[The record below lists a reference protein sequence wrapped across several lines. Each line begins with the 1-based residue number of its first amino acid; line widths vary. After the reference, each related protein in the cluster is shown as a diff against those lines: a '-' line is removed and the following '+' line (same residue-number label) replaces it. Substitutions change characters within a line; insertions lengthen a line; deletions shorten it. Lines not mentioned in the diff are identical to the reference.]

1 MNKNLRKRIIFT
13 YDDEAKVWISQVRGV
28 EELNGIILEGV
39 SLVTLAQRMESAIK
53 EMIELLDM
61 ESNDF
66 PV

>member
-13 YDDEAKVWISQVRGV
+13 YDDEAKVWISQVQGV
-28 EELNGIILEGV
+28 EELNGIFLEGV
-39 SLVTLAQRMESAIK
+39 SLVTLAQRMESSIN

-66 PV
+66 AV

>member
-1 MNKNLRKRIIFT
+1 MNKNLRKKIIFT
-13 YDDEAKVWISQVRGV
+13 YDDESKVWISQVQGV

-39 SLVTLAQRMESAIK
+39 SLVTLAQRMELAIK

>member
-13 YDDEAKVWISQVRGV
+13 YDDEAKVWISQVQGV

-39 SLVTLAQRMESAIK
+39 SLVTLAQRMELAIK

>member
-1 MNKNLRKRIIFT
+1 MNKKLRKRMIFT
-13 YDDEAKVWISQVRGV
+13 YDDEAKVWIPQVQGV

>member
-13 YDDEAKVWISQVRGV
+13 YDDEAKVWISQVQGV

-39 SLVTLAQRMESAIK
+39 SLVTLAQRMES
-53 EMIELLDM
+53 D
-61 ESNDF
+61 DF

>member
-13 YDDEAKVWISQVRGV
+13 YDDESKVWISQVQGV

-39 SLVTLAQRMESAIK
+39 SLVTLAQRMELAIK